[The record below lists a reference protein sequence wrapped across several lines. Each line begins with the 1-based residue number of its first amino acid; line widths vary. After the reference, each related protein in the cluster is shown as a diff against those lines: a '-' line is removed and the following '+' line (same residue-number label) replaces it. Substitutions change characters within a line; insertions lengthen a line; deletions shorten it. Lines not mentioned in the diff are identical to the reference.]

1 MTTKSADIEEQRDCP
16 MSLQR
21 LDSCLLHVSEFD
33 NVEEGLVSV
42 SMSKG
47 KKGNKKTRKKKRKS
61 QETILKEKTNGDLTV
76 NGTENKKETN

>member
-1 MTTKSADIEEQRDCP
+1 MCMTTKSADIEEQRDCP

-47 KKGNKKTRKKKRKS
+47 KKETRKQEKKT